1 MPLDEFWHGDMRLL
15 SVYQKAYMRN
25 KTYSAWVNGQYD
37 YAAFS
42 VAMANA
48 FAKKGQSKV
57 EYPKYDDPVEK
68 YEKPKRKNFNAE
80 YEFRKQQAEQQAW
93 LFNR

>member
-15 SVYQKAYMRN
+15 EVYRKAYTRD
-25 KTYSAWVNGQYD
+25 KCYTAWLNGKFD

-42 VAMANA
+42 VTMANA
-48 FAKKGQSKV
+48 FAKKGQSKA
-57 EYPKYDDPVEK
+57 EYPKWQDPIEK
-68 YEKPKRKNFNAE
+68 EEKPKPRNFNAE